1 MKTLLGIKNT
11 LRKCLSVYVQTLI
24 VLLLASCS
32 DNPSQPSQDENEED
46 NNTVA
51 MINLSDATESADFI
65 MLCKDGN
72 YIMGNFN
79 AENGYGLFMVDFG
92 VGEQQEE
99 LTIMVNPEGIPEMLS
114 YKETTFVIRN
124 ITDKDFDFAT
134 IDSQGNI
141 TYYWDIPYDFGD
153 TDSRSIESLVWTF
166 TQPFKKWY
174 EQTAGGIRN
183 FTWDEHTRKMI
194 GPYLLKVTAFTIIT
208 LEAHRDPSFSSIAF
222 GLIPTIIDEGYK
234 SGLWNV
240 KTPLWYEDAGYAI
253 EYIKKEWKN
262 GKWTFKFNPAGFI
275 KQLFDKSNILNDY
288 GDKLLYEMSHYK
300 PEMDPIFDAE
310 KWQIKVSPTVI
321 EAGPDA
327 ATYSVDVSSKAQW
340 KVESNASWCKVS
352 RQGNQAIVKVDAYQ
366 GTETRSC
373 NVEITTQTYTP
384 EISPATFAVVQQGIL
399 FELSESKLSF
409 QPEGSTRGIY
419 VYTNSNITSWEITA
433 KPDWVDKIDKA
444 PNSFFIDV
452 GENNTG
458 ETRSGLLTVTGY
470 INNGTWIDR
479 TVELIQPAGLEWNN
493 TSWSFTGNYTMTTEG
508 ESSSSPIKFELEIQ
522 DVATQQFSLKY
533 EGVDLSLT
541 RNTDDMEI
549 SLTEDEKGQLI
560 LTMTEKE
567 ETREDNENWDKIYIQ
582 QQFKIKRINIDS
594 ANGDISGT
602 TEYEGKAFGKYY
614 HTTIIHSGHITGVR
628 KQ

>member
-51 MINLSDATESADFI
+51 MINLSDVTESADFI

-79 AENGYGLFMVDFG
+79 AENGYGLLMVDFG

-183 FTWDEHTRKMI
+183 FTWDEHTRRMI
-194 GPYLLKVTAFTIIT
+194 GPYLLKVTAF
-208 LEAHRDPSFSSIAF
+208 ADIAISCRKKPNPAPF
-222 GLIPTIIDEGYK
+222 LSAIQAAINEGYK

-240 KTPLWYEDAGYAI
+240 KTASWFDDSINAI
-253 EYIKKEWKN
+253 NDLNIKWENEQWN
-262 GKWTFKFNPAGFI
+262 FKFRPKGVI
-275 KQLFDKSNILNDY
+275 EQIIDISGRLNDC
-288 GDKLLYEMSHYK
+288 GDKLLYKKSHYK

-310 KWQIKVSPTVI
+310 EWQIKVSPTVI

-409 QPEGSTRGIY
+409 KPEGSTRGIY

-567 ETREDNENWDKIYIQ
+567 ETREDNENWDNIYIQ
-582 QQFKIKRINIDS
+582 QQFTIKRINIDS

>member
-1 MKTLLGIKNT
+1 M
-11 LRKCLSVYVQTLI
+11 
-24 VLLLASCS
+24 
-32 DNPSQPSQDENEED
+32 
-46 NNTVA
+46 
-51 MINLSDATESADFI
+51 
-65 MLCKDGN
+65 
-72 YIMGNFN
+72 
-79 AENGYGLFMVDFG
+79 
-92 VGEQQEE
+92 
-99 LTIMVNPEGIPEMLS
+99 
-114 YKETTFVIRN
+114 
-124 ITDKDFDFAT
+124 
-134 IDSQGNI
+134 
-141 TYYWDIPYDFGD
+141 
-153 TDSRSIESLVWTF
+153 
-166 TQPFKKWY
+166 Y
-174 EQTAGGIRN
+174 E
-183 FTWDEHTRKMI
+183 K
-194 GPYLLKVTAFTIIT
+194 
-208 LEAHRDPSFSSIAF
+208 
-222 GLIPTIIDEGYK
+222 
-234 SGLWNV
+234 
-240 KTPLWYEDAGYAI
+240 
-253 EYIKKEWKN
+253 
-262 GKWTFKFNPAGFI
+262 
-275 KQLFDKSNILNDY
+275 
-288 GDKLLYEMSHYK
+288 SHYK

-310 KWQIKVSPTVI
+310 EWQIKVSPTVI

-409 QPEGSTRGIY
+409 KPEGSTRGIY

-614 HTTIIHSGHITGVR
+614 HTTIIHSGHITGVQ

>member
-1 MKTLLGIKNT
+1 MKTLFGIKNT

-183 FTWDEHTRKMI
+183 FTWDEHTRRMI
-194 GPYLLKVTAFTIIT
+194 GPYLLKVTAF
-208 LEAHRDPSFSSIAF
+208 ADIAISCRKKPNPAPF
-222 GLIPTIIDEGYK
+222 LSAIQAAINEGYK

-240 KTPLWYEDAGYAI
+240 KTASWFDDSINAI
-253 EYIKKEWKN
+253 NDLNIKWENEQWN
-262 GKWTFKFNPAGFI
+262 FKFRPKGVI
-275 KQLFDKSNILNDY
+275 EQIIDISGRLNDC
-288 GDKLLYEMSHYK
+288 GDKLLYKKSHYK

-310 KWQIKVSPTVI
+310 EWQIKVSPTVI

-409 QPEGSTRGIY
+409 KPEGSTRGIY

-541 RNTDDMEI
+541 RNTNDMEI
-549 SLTEDEKGQLI
+549 LLTEDEKGQLI

-582 QQFKIKRINIDS
+582 Q
-594 ANGDISGT
+594 
-602 TEYEGKAFGKYY
+602 
-614 HTTIIHSGHITGVR
+614 
-628 KQ
+628 

>member
-1 MKTLLGIKNT
+1 MKTLFGIKNT

-194 GPYLLKVTAFTIIT
+194 GPYLLKVTAF
-208 LEAHRDPSFSSIAF
+208 ADIAISCRKKPNPAPF
-222 GLIPTIIDEGYK
+222 LSAIQAAINEGYK

-240 KTPLWYEDAGYAI
+240 KTASWFDDSINAI
-253 EYIKKEWKN
+253 NDLNIKWENEQWN
-262 GKWTFKFNPAGFI
+262 FKFRPKGVI
-275 KQLFDKSNILNDY
+275 EQIIDISGRLNDC
-288 GDKLLYEMSHYK
+288 GDKLLYKKSHYK

-310 KWQIKVSPTVI
+310 EWQIKVSPTVI

-366 GTETRSC
+366 GTATRSC

-409 QPEGSTRGIY
+409 KPEGSTRGIY

-582 QQFKIKRINIDS
+582 QQFTIKRINIDS

>member
-1 MKTLLGIKNT
+1 MKTLFGIKNT

-51 MINLSDATESADFI
+51 MINLSDVTESADFI

-79 AENGYGLFMVDFG
+79 AENGYGLLMVDFG

-194 GPYLLKVTAFTIIT
+194 GPYLLKVTAF
-208 LEAHRDPSFSSIAF
+208 ADIAISCRKKPNPAPF
-222 GLIPTIIDEGYK
+222 LSAIQAAINEGYK

-240 KTPLWYEDAGYAI
+240 KTASWFDDSINAI
-253 EYIKKEWKN
+253 NDLNIKWENEQWN
-262 GKWTFKFNPAGFI
+262 FKFRPKGVI
-275 KQLFDKSNILNDY
+275 EQIIDISGRLNDC
-288 GDKLLYEMSHYK
+288 GDKLLYKKPHYK

-310 KWQIKVSPTVI
+310 EWQIKVSPTVI

-409 QPEGSTRGIY
+409 KPEGSTRGIY

-582 QQFKIKRINIDS
+582 QQFTIKRINIDS

>member
-1 MKTLLGIKNT
+1 MKTLFGIKNT

-183 FTWDEHTRKMI
+183 FTWDEHTRRMI
-194 GPYLLKVTAFTIIT
+194 GPYLLKVTAF
-208 LEAHRDPSFSSIAF
+208 ADIAISCRKKPNPAPF
-222 GLIPTIIDEGYK
+222 LSAIQAAINEGYK

-240 KTPLWYEDAGYAI
+240 KTASWFDDSINAI
-253 EYIKKEWKN
+253 NDLNIKWENEQWN
-262 GKWTFKFNPAGFI
+262 FKFRPKGVI
-275 KQLFDKSNILNDY
+275 EQIIDISGRLNDC
-288 GDKLLYEMSHYK
+288 GDKLLYKKSHYK

-310 KWQIKVSPTVI
+310 EWQIKVSPTVI

-409 QPEGSTRGIY
+409 KPEGSTRGIY

-541 RNTDDMEI
+541 RNTNDMEI
-549 SLTEDEKGQLI
+549 LLTEDEKGQLI

-582 QQFKIKRINIDS
+582 QQFTIKRINIDS

>member
-51 MINLSDATESADFI
+51 MINLSDATKSADFI

-194 GPYLLKVTAFTIIT
+194 GPYLLKVTAFAIIT

-262 GKWTFKFNPAGFI
+262 GKWTFKFNPVGFI

-310 KWQIKVSPTVI
+310 EWQIKVSPAVI

-327 ATYSVDVSSKAQW
+327 ATYSVNVSSKAQW

-409 QPEGSTRGIY
+409 KPEGSTRGIY

-582 QQFKIKRINIDS
+582 QQFTIKRINIDS

>member
-1 MKTLLGIKNT
+1 MKTLFGIKNT

-51 MINLSDATESADFI
+51 MINLSDVTESADFI

-79 AENGYGLFMVDFG
+79 AENGYGLLMVDFG

-194 GPYLLKVTAFTIIT
+194 GPYLLKVTAF
-208 LEAHRDPSFSSIAF
+208 ADIAISCRKKPNPAPF
-222 GLIPTIIDEGYK
+222 LSAIQAAINEGYK

-240 KTPLWYEDAGYAI
+240 KTASWFDDSINAI
-253 EYIKKEWKN
+253 NDLNIKWENEQWN
-262 GKWTFKFNPAGFI
+262 FKFRPKGVI
-275 KQLFDKSNILNDY
+275 EQIIDISGRLNDC
-288 GDKLLYEMSHYK
+288 GDKLLYKKSHYK

-310 KWQIKVSPTVI
+310 EWQIKVSPTVI

-409 QPEGSTRGIY
+409 KPEGSTRGIY

-567 ETREDNENWDKIYIQ
+567 ETREDNENWDKKYIQ
-582 QQFKIKRINIDS
+582 QQFTIKRINIDS

>member
-51 MINLSDATESADFI
+51 MINLSDVTESADFI

-79 AENGYGLFMVDFG
+79 AENGYGLLMVDFG

-183 FTWDEHTRKMI
+183 FTWDEHTRRMI
-194 GPYLLKVTAFTIIT
+194 GPYLLKVTAF
-208 LEAHRDPSFSSIAF
+208 ADIAISCRKKPNPAPF
-222 GLIPTIIDEGYK
+222 LSAIQAAINEGYK

-240 KTPLWYEDAGYAI
+240 KTASWFDDSINAI
-253 EYIKKEWKN
+253 NDLNIKWENEQWN
-262 GKWTFKFNPAGFI
+262 FKFRPKGVI
-275 KQLFDKSNILNDY
+275 EQIIDISGRLNDY
-288 GDKLLYEMSHYK
+288 GDKLLYKKSHYK

-310 KWQIKVSPTVI
+310 EWQIKVSPTVI

-352 RQGNQAIVKVDAYQ
+352 RQGKQAIVKVDAYQ

-409 QPEGSTRGIY
+409 KPEGSTRGIY

-549 SLTEDEKGQLI
+549 SLIEDEKGQLI

-582 QQFKIKRINIDS
+582 QQFTIKRINIDS

>member
-114 YKETTFVIRN
+114 YKETTFIIRN

-194 GPYLLKVTAFTIIT
+194 GPYLLKVTAF
-208 LEAHRDPSFSSIAF
+208 ADIAISCRKKPNPAPF
-222 GLIPTIIDEGYK
+222 LSAIQAAINEGYK

-240 KTPLWYEDAGYAI
+240 KTASWFDDSINAI
-253 EYIKKEWKN
+253 NDLNIKWENEQWN
-262 GKWTFKFNPAGFI
+262 FKFRPKGVI
-275 KQLFDKSNILNDY
+275 EQIIDISGRLNDC
-288 GDKLLYEMSHYK
+288 GDKLLYKKSHYK

-310 KWQIKVSPTVI
+310 EWQIKVSPTVI

-409 QPEGSTRGIY
+409 KPEGSTRGIY

-567 ETREDNENWDKIYIQ
+567 ETREDNENWDNIYIQ
-582 QQFKIKRINIDS
+582 QQFTIKRINIDS

>member
-194 GPYLLKVTAFTIIT
+194 GPYLLKVTAF
-208 LEAHRDPSFSSIAF
+208 ADIAISCRKKPNPAPF
-222 GLIPTIIDEGYK
+222 LSAIQAAINEGYK

-240 KTPLWYEDAGYAI
+240 KTASWFDDSINAI
-253 EYIKKEWKN
+253 NDLNIKWENEQWN
-262 GKWTFKFNPAGFI
+262 FKFRPKGVI
-275 KQLFDKSNILNDY
+275 EQIIDISGRLNDC
-288 GDKLLYEMSHYK
+288 GDKLLYKKSHYK

-310 KWQIKVSPTVI
+310 EWQIKVSPTVI

-409 QPEGSTRGIY
+409 KPEGSTRGIY

-582 QQFKIKRINIDS
+582 QQFTIKRINIDS

>member
-1 MKTLLGIKNT
+1 MKTLFGIKNT

-194 GPYLLKVTAFTIIT
+194 SPYLLKVTAFTIIT
-208 LEAHRDPSFSSIAF
+208 LEAHRDPSFLSIAF

-275 KQLFDKSNILNDY
+275 NQLFDKSNILNDY

-310 KWQIKVSPTVI
+310 EWQIKVSPTVI

-409 QPEGSTRGIY
+409 KPEGSTRGIY

-541 RNTDDMEI
+541 RNTDDIEI

>member
-1 MKTLLGIKNT
+1 MKTLFGIKNT

-79 AENGYGLFMVDFG
+79 AENGYGLLMVDFG

-194 GPYLLKVTAFTIIT
+194 GPYLLKVTAF
-208 LEAHRDPSFSSIAF
+208 ADIAISCRKKPNPAPF
-222 GLIPTIIDEGYK
+222 LSAIQAAINEGYK

-240 KTPLWYEDAGYAI
+240 KTASWFDDSINAI
-253 EYIKKEWKN
+253 NDLNIKWENEQWN
-262 GKWTFKFNPAGFI
+262 FKFRPKGVI
-275 KQLFDKSNILNDY
+275 EQIIDISGRLNDC
-288 GDKLLYEMSHYK
+288 GDKLLYKKSHYK

-310 KWQIKVSPTVI
+310 EWQIKVSPTVI

-409 QPEGSTRGIY
+409 KPEGSTRGIY

>member
-114 YKETTFVIRN
+114 IIETTFVIRN

-275 KQLFDKSNILNDY
+275 NQLFDKSNILNDY

-310 KWQIKVSPTVI
+310 EWQIKVSPTVI

-409 QPEGSTRGIY
+409 KPEGSTRGIY

-567 ETREDNENWDKIYIQ
+567 ETREDNENWDNIYIQ
-582 QQFKIKRINIDS
+582 QQFTIKRINIDS

>member
-1 MKTLLGIKNT
+1 MKTLFGIKNT

-51 MINLSDATESADFI
+51 MINLSDVTESADFI

-79 AENGYGLFMVDFG
+79 AENGYGLLMVDFG

-194 GPYLLKVTAFTIIT
+194 GPYLLKVTAF
-208 LEAHRDPSFSSIAF
+208 ADIAISCRKKPNPAPF
-222 GLIPTIIDEGYK
+222 LSAIQAAINEGYK

-240 KTPLWYEDAGYAI
+240 KTASWFDDSINAI
-253 EYIKKEWKN
+253 NDLNIKWENEQWN
-262 GKWTFKFNPAGFI
+262 FKFRPKGVI
-275 KQLFDKSNILNDY
+275 EQIIDISGRLNDC
-288 GDKLLYEMSHYK
+288 GDKLLYKKSHYK

-310 KWQIKVSPTVI
+310 EWQIKVSPTVI

-409 QPEGSTRGIY
+409 KPEGSTRGIY

-533 EGVDLSLT
+533 EGVYLSLT

-582 QQFKIKRINIDS
+582 QQFTIKRINIDS

>member
-194 GPYLLKVTAFTIIT
+194 GPYLLKVTAF
-208 LEAHRDPSFSSIAF
+208 ADIAISCRKKPNPAPF
-222 GLIPTIIDEGYK
+222 LSAIQAAINEGYK

-240 KTPLWYEDAGYAI
+240 KTASWFDDSINAI
-253 EYIKKEWKN
+253 NDLNIKWENEQWN
-262 GKWTFKFNPAGFI
+262 FKFRPKGVI
-275 KQLFDKSNILNDY
+275 EQIIDISGRLNDC
-288 GDKLLYEMSHYK
+288 GDKLLYKKSHYK

-310 KWQIKVSPTVI
+310 EWQIKVSPTVI

-409 QPEGSTRGIY
+409 KPEGSTRGIY

-567 ETREDNENWDKIYIQ
+567 ETREDNENWDNIYIQ
-582 QQFKIKRINIDS
+582 QQFTIKRINIDS

>member
-114 YKETTFVIRN
+114 YKETTFIIRN

-194 GPYLLKVTAFTIIT
+194 GPYLLKVTAF
-208 LEAHRDPSFSSIAF
+208 ADIAISCRKKPNPAPF
-222 GLIPTIIDEGYK
+222 LSAIQAAINEGYK

-240 KTPLWYEDAGYAI
+240 KTASWFDDSINAI
-253 EYIKKEWKN
+253 NDLNIKWENEQWN
-262 GKWTFKFNPAGFI
+262 FKFRPKGVI
-275 KQLFDKSNILNDY
+275 EQIIDISGRLNDC
-288 GDKLLYEMSHYK
+288 GDKLLYKKSHYK

-310 KWQIKVSPTVI
+310 EWQIKVSPTVI

-409 QPEGSTRGIY
+409 KPEGSTRGIY

-614 HTTIIHSGHITGVR
+614 HATIIHSGHITGVR

>member
-79 AENGYGLFMVDFG
+79 AENGYGLLMVDFG

-194 GPYLLKVTAFTIIT
+194 GPYLLKVTAF
-208 LEAHRDPSFSSIAF
+208 ADIAISCRKKPNPAPF
-222 GLIPTIIDEGYK
+222 LSAIQAAINEGYK

-240 KTPLWYEDAGYAI
+240 KTASWFDDSINAI
-253 EYIKKEWKN
+253 NDLNIKWENEQWN
-262 GKWTFKFNPAGFI
+262 FKFRPKGVI
-275 KQLFDKSNILNDY
+275 EQIIDISGRLNDC
-288 GDKLLYEMSHYK
+288 GDKLLYKKSHYK

-310 KWQIKVSPTVI
+310 EWQIKVSPTVI

-409 QPEGSTRGIY
+409 KPEGSTRGIY

-582 QQFKIKRINIDS
+582 QQFTIKRINIDS

>member
-1 MKTLLGIKNT
+1 MKTLFGIKNT

-51 MINLSDATESADFI
+51 MINLSDVTESADFI

-79 AENGYGLFMVDFG
+79 AENGYGLLMVDFG

-194 GPYLLKVTAFTIIT
+194 GPYLLKVTAF
-208 LEAHRDPSFSSIAF
+208 ADIAISCRKKPNPAPF
-222 GLIPTIIDEGYK
+222 LSAIQAAINEGYK

-240 KTPLWYEDAGYAI
+240 KTASWFDDSINAI
-253 EYIKKEWKN
+253 NDLNIKWENEQWN
-262 GKWTFKFNPAGFI
+262 FKFRPKGVI
-275 KQLFDKSNILNDY
+275 EQIIDISGRLNDC
-288 GDKLLYEMSHYK
+288 GDKLLYKKSHYK

-310 KWQIKVSPTVI
+310 EWQIKVSPTVI

-366 GTETRSC
+366 GTATRSC

-409 QPEGSTRGIY
+409 KPEGSTRGIY

-582 QQFKIKRINIDS
+582 QQFTIKRINIDS

>member
-1 MKTLLGIKNT
+1 MKTSFGIKNT

-51 MINLSDATESADFI
+51 MINLSDVTESADFI

-79 AENGYGLFMVDFG
+79 AENGYGLLMVDFG

-183 FTWDEHTRKMI
+183 FTWDEHTRRMI
-194 GPYLLKVTAFTIIT
+194 GPYLLKVTAF
-208 LEAHRDPSFSSIAF
+208 ADIAISCRKKPNPAPF
-222 GLIPTIIDEGYK
+222 LSAIQAAINEGYK

-240 KTPLWYEDAGYAI
+240 KTASWFDDSINAI
-253 EYIKKEWKN
+253 NDLNIKWENEQWN
-262 GKWTFKFNPAGFI
+262 FKFRPKGVI
-275 KQLFDKSNILNDY
+275 EQIIDISGRLNDC
-288 GDKLLYEMSHYK
+288 GDKLLYKKSHYK

-310 KWQIKVSPTVI
+310 EWQIKVSPTVI

-373 NVEITTQTYTP
+373 NIEITTQTYTP

-399 FELSESKLSF
+399 FKLSESKLSF
-409 QPEGSTRGIY
+409 KPEGSTRGIY

-582 QQFKIKRINIDS
+582 QQFTIKRINIDS

>member
-51 MINLSDATESADFI
+51 MINLSDVTESADFI

-79 AENGYGLFMVDFG
+79 AENGYGLLMVDFG

-194 GPYLLKVTAFTIIT
+194 GPYLLKVTAF
-208 LEAHRDPSFSSIAF
+208 ADIAISCRKKPNPAPF
-222 GLIPTIIDEGYK
+222 LSAIQAAINEGYK

-240 KTPLWYEDAGYAI
+240 KTASWFDNSINAI
-253 EYIKKEWKN
+253 NDLNIKWENEQWN
-262 GKWTFKFNPAGFI
+262 FKFRPKGVI
-275 KQLFDKSNILNDY
+275 EQIIDISGRLNDC
-288 GDKLLYEMSHYK
+288 GDKLLYKKSHYK

-310 KWQIKVSPTVI
+310 EWQIKVSPTVI

-409 QPEGSTRGIY
+409 KPEGSTRGIY

-458 ETRSGLLTVTGY
+458 ETRSGFLTVTGY

-479 TVELIQPAGLEWNN
+479 TVELIQSAGLEWNN

>member
-183 FTWDEHTRKMI
+183 FTWDEHTRRMI
-194 GPYLLKVTAFTIIT
+194 GPYLLKVTAF
-208 LEAHRDPSFSSIAF
+208 ADIAISCRKKPNPAPF
-222 GLIPTIIDEGYK
+222 LSAIQAAINEGYK

-240 KTPLWYEDAGYAI
+240 KTASWFDDSINAI
-253 EYIKKEWKN
+253 NDLNIKWENEQWN
-262 GKWTFKFNPAGFI
+262 FKFRPKGVI
-275 KQLFDKSNILNDY
+275 EQIIDISGRLNDC
-288 GDKLLYEMSHYK
+288 GDKLLYKKSHYK

-310 KWQIKVSPTVI
+310 EWQIKVSPTVI

-409 QPEGSTRGIY
+409 KPEGSTRGIY

-541 RNTDDMEI
+541 RNTNDMEI
-549 SLTEDEKGQLI
+549 LLTEDEKGQLI

-582 QQFKIKRINIDS
+582 QQFTIKRINIDS

>member
-1 MKTLLGIKNT
+1 MKTLFNKKNGLT
-11 LRKCLSVYVQTLI
+11 KWLFFYFLSSVILSLI
-24 VLLLASCS
+24 GCS
-32 DNPSQPSQDENEED
+32 DEFTHSSLNKNED
-46 NNTVA
+46 DGNTIA
-51 MINLSDATESADFI
+51 MINIFDVTESADFI

-72 YIMGNFN
+72 YIMGDFN
-79 AENGYGLFMVDFG
+79 TANDYGLFMVDFG
-92 VGEQQEE
+92 VGEQREE
-99 LTIMVNPEGIPEMLS
+99 LTIMVNPEGKPEMLA

-153 TDSRSIESLVWTF
+153 TDSRTIESLVWTF

-183 FTWDEHTRKMI
+183 FTWDEHTKKMI
-194 GPYLLKVTAFTIIT
+194 IPYLLKITAFAKIT
-208 LEAHRDPSFSSIAF
+208 LETARYPSSFAF

-240 KTPLWYEDAGYAI
+240 ETPLWYENAGYAI
-253 EYIKKEWKN
+253 GYIKPVWKN
-262 GKWTFKFNPAGFI
+262 GKWTLKFTPNGFI
-275 KQLFDKSNILNDY
+275 NQLFDINGMLNDY
-288 GDKLLYEMSHYK
+288 GNKLLYERSHYK

-310 KWQIKVSPTVI
+310 EWQIKVSPTVI

-327 ATYSVDVSSKAQW
+327 ATYSADVSSKAQW

-352 RQGNQAIVKVDAYQ
+352 RQGNQVVIKVDAYQ

-409 QPEGSTRGIY
+409 KPEGSTRGIY
-419 VYTNSNITSWEITA
+419 VYTNQDITSWEITA
-433 KPDWVDKIDKA
+433 KPDWIDKIDKT

-479 TVELIQPAGLEWNN
+479 TVELIQPANLEWNN
-493 TSWSFTGNYTMTTEG
+493 TSWLFTGNYIMTTEG
-508 ESSSSPIKFELEIQ
+508 ESTSSPIKFELDIQ

-533 EGVDLSLT
+533 EGIDFFLT
-541 RNTDDMEI
+541 KNTDGIGMV
-549 SLTEDEKGQLI
+549 LTEDENGQLI

-567 ETREDNENWDKIYIQ
+567 ETREDNDNWDKIDIQ
-582 QQFKIKRINIDS
+582 QQFTIKRINTDS

-614 HTTIIHSGHITGVR
+614 HTTIIYGGHITGLR
-628 KQ
+628 K

>member
-1 MKTLLGIKNT
+1 MKTLFGIKNT

-51 MINLSDATESADFI
+51 MINLSDVTESADFI

-79 AENGYGLFMVDFG
+79 AENGYGLLMVDFG

-194 GPYLLKVTAFTIIT
+194 GPYLLKVTAF
-208 LEAHRDPSFSSIAF
+208 ADIAISCRKKPNPAPF
-222 GLIPTIIDEGYK
+222 LSAIQAAINEGYK

-240 KTPLWYEDAGYAI
+240 KTASWFDDSINAI
-253 EYIKKEWKN
+253 NDLNIKWENEQWN
-262 GKWTFKFNPAGFI
+262 FKFRPKGVI
-275 KQLFDKSNILNDY
+275 EQIIDISGRLNDC
-288 GDKLLYEMSHYK
+288 GDKLLYKKSHYK

-310 KWQIKVSPTVI
+310 EWQIKVSPTVI

-409 QPEGSTRGIY
+409 KPEGSTRGIY

>member
-1 MKTLLGIKNT
+1 MKTLLGTKNT

-51 MINLSDATESADFI
+51 MINLSDVTESADFI

-79 AENGYGLFMVDFG
+79 AENGYGLLMVDFG

-194 GPYLLKVTAFTIIT
+194 GPYLLKVTAF
-208 LEAHRDPSFSSIAF
+208 ADIAISCRKKPNPAPF
-222 GLIPTIIDEGYK
+222 LSAIQAAINEGYK

-240 KTPLWYEDAGYAI
+240 KTASWFDDSINAI
-253 EYIKKEWKN
+253 NDLNIKWENEQWN
-262 GKWTFKFNPAGFI
+262 FKFRPKGVI
-275 KQLFDKSNILNDY
+275 EQIIDISGRLNDY

-310 KWQIKVSPTVI
+310 EWQIKVSPTVI

-409 QPEGSTRGIY
+409 KPEGSTRGIY

-458 ETRSGLLTVTGY
+458 ETRSDLLTVTGY

-582 QQFKIKRINIDS
+582 QQFTIKRINIDS

>member
-183 FTWDEHTRKMI
+183 FTWDEHTRRMI
-194 GPYLLKVTAFTIIT
+194 GPYLLKVTAF
-208 LEAHRDPSFSSIAF
+208 ADIAISCRKKPNPAPF
-222 GLIPTIIDEGYK
+222 LSAIQAAINEGYK

-240 KTPLWYEDAGYAI
+240 KTASWFDDSINAI
-253 EYIKKEWKN
+253 NDLNIKWENEQWN
-262 GKWTFKFNPAGFI
+262 FKFRPKGVI
-275 KQLFDKSNILNDY
+275 EQIIDISGRLNDC
-288 GDKLLYEMSHYK
+288 GDKLLYKKSHYK

-310 KWQIKVSPTVI
+310 EWQIKVSPTVI

-409 QPEGSTRGIY
+409 KPEGSTRGIY

>member
-1 MKTLLGIKNT
+1 MKTLFGIKNT

-51 MINLSDATESADFI
+51 MINLSDVTESADFI

-79 AENGYGLFMVDFG
+79 AENGCGLLMVDFG

-194 GPYLLKVTAFTIIT
+194 GPYLLKVTAF
-208 LEAHRDPSFSSIAF
+208 ADIAISCRKKPNPAPF
-222 GLIPTIIDEGYK
+222 LSAIQAAINEGYK

-240 KTPLWYEDAGYAI
+240 KTASWFDDSINAI
-253 EYIKKEWKN
+253 NDLNIKWENEQWN
-262 GKWTFKFNPAGFI
+262 FKFRPKGVI
-275 KQLFDKSNILNDY
+275 EQIIDISGRLNDC
-288 GDKLLYEMSHYK
+288 GDKLLYKKSHYK

-310 KWQIKVSPTVI
+310 EWQIKVSPTVI

-366 GTETRSC
+366 GTETRSG

-409 QPEGSTRGIY
+409 KPEGSTRGIY

-582 QQFKIKRINIDS
+582 QQFTIKRINIDS

>member
-1 MKTLLGIKNT
+1 MKTLFGIKNT
-11 LRKCLSVYVQTLI
+11 LRKCLSVYAQTLI

-51 MINLSDATESADFI
+51 MINLSDVTESADFI

-114 YKETTFVIRN
+114 YKKTTFVIRN

-194 GPYLLKVTAFTIIT
+194 GPYLLKVTAF
-208 LEAHRDPSFSSIAF
+208 ADIAISCRKKPNPAPF
-222 GLIPTIIDEGYK
+222 LSAIQAAINEGYK

-240 KTPLWYEDAGYAI
+240 KTASWFDDSINAI
-253 EYIKKEWKN
+253 NDLNIKWENEQWN
-262 GKWTFKFNPAGFI
+262 FKFRPKGVI
-275 KQLFDKSNILNDY
+275 EQIIDISGRLNDC
-288 GDKLLYEMSHYK
+288 GDKLLYKKSHYK

-310 KWQIKVSPTVI
+310 EWQIKVSPTVI

-409 QPEGSTRGIY
+409 KPEGSTRGIY

-560 LTMTEKE
+560 LTMIEKE

>member
-194 GPYLLKVTAFTIIT
+194 GPYLLKVTAFADIAI
-208 LEAHRDPSFSSIAF
+208 SSRKKPNPAPFLSAIQAA
-222 GLIPTIIDEGYK
+222 INEGYK

-240 KTPLWYEDAGYAI
+240 KTASWFDNSINAI
-253 EYIKKEWKN
+253 NDLNIKWENEQWN
-262 GKWTFKFNPAGFI
+262 FKFRPKGVI
-275 KQLFDKSNILNDY
+275 EQIIDISGRLNDC
-288 GDKLLYEMSHYK
+288 GDKLLYKKSHYK

-310 KWQIKVSPTVI
+310 EWQIKVSPTVI

-409 QPEGSTRGIY
+409 KPEGSTRGIY

-533 EGVDLSLT
+533 EGVNLSLT

-582 QQFKIKRINIDS
+582 QQFTIKRINIDS

>member
-51 MINLSDATESADFI
+51 MINLSDVTESADFI

-79 AENGYGLFMVDFG
+79 AENGYGLLMVDFG

-183 FTWDEHTRKMI
+183 FTWDEHTRRMI
-194 GPYLLKVTAFTIIT
+194 GPYLLKVTAF
-208 LEAHRDPSFSSIAF
+208 ADIAISCRKKPNPAPF
-222 GLIPTIIDEGYK
+222 LSAIQAAINEGYK

-240 KTPLWYEDAGYAI
+240 KTASWFDDSINAI
-253 EYIKKEWKN
+253 NDLNIKWENEQWN
-262 GKWTFKFNPAGFI
+262 FKFRPKGI
-275 KQLFDKSNILNDY
+275 IEQIIDISGRLNDC
-288 GDKLLYEMSHYK
+288 GDKLLYKKSHYK

-310 KWQIKVSPTVI
+310 EWQIKVSPTVI

-409 QPEGSTRGIY
+409 KPEGSTRGIY

-567 ETREDNENWDKIYIQ
+567 ETREDNENWDNIYIQ
-582 QQFKIKRINIDS
+582 QQFTIKRINIDS

>member
-79 AENGYGLFMVDFG
+79 AENGYGLLMVDFG

-194 GPYLLKVTAFTIIT
+194 GPYLLKVTAF
-208 LEAHRDPSFSSIAF
+208 ADIAISCRKKPNPAPF
-222 GLIPTIIDEGYK
+222 LSAIQAAINEGYK

-240 KTPLWYEDAGYAI
+240 KTASWFDNSINAI
-253 EYIKKEWKN
+253 NDLNIKWENEQWN
-262 GKWTFKFNPAGFI
+262 FKFRPKGVI
-275 KQLFDKSNILNDY
+275 EQIIDISGRLNDC
-288 GDKLLYEMSHYK
+288 GDKLLYKKSHYK

-310 KWQIKVSPTVI
+310 EWQIKVSPTVI

-327 ATYSVDVSSKAQW
+327 ATYSVDISSKAQW

-409 QPEGSTRGIY
+409 KPEGSTRGIY

-582 QQFKIKRINIDS
+582 QQFTIKRINIDS

>member
-51 MINLSDATESADFI
+51 MINLSDVTESADFI

-79 AENGYGLFMVDFG
+79 AENGYGLLMVDFG

-194 GPYLLKVTAFTIIT
+194 GPYLLKVTAF
-208 LEAHRDPSFSSIAF
+208 ADIAISCRKKPNPAPF
-222 GLIPTIIDEGYK
+222 LSAIQAAINEGYK

-240 KTPLWYEDAGYAI
+240 KTASWFDNSINAI
-253 EYIKKEWKN
+253 NDLNIKWENEQWN
-262 GKWTFKFNPAGFI
+262 FKFRPKGVI
-275 KQLFDKSNILNDY
+275 EQIIDISGRLNDC
-288 GDKLLYEMSHYK
+288 GDKLLYKKSHYK

-310 KWQIKVSPTVI
+310 EWQIKVSPTVI

-409 QPEGSTRGIY
+409 KPEGSTRGIY

>member
-1 MKTLLGIKNT
+1 
-11 LRKCLSVYVQTLI
+11 
-24 VLLLASCS
+24 
-32 DNPSQPSQDENEED
+32 
-46 NNTVA
+46 
-51 MINLSDATESADFI
+51 
-65 MLCKDGN
+65 
-72 YIMGNFN
+72 
-79 AENGYGLFMVDFG
+79 
-92 VGEQQEE
+92 
-99 LTIMVNPEGIPEMLS
+99 
-114 YKETTFVIRN
+114 
-124 ITDKDFDFAT
+124 
-134 IDSQGNI
+134 
-141 TYYWDIPYDFGD
+141 
-153 TDSRSIESLVWTF
+153 
-166 TQPFKKWY
+166 
-174 EQTAGGIRN
+174 
-183 FTWDEHTRKMI
+183 MI

-275 KQLFDKSNILNDY
+275 NQLFDKSNILNDY
-288 GDKLLYEMSHYK
+288 GDKLLYKKSHYK

-310 KWQIKVSPTVI
+310 EWQIKVSPTVI

-384 EISPATFAVVQQGIL
+384 EISPTTFAVVQQGIL

-409 QPEGSTRGIY
+409 KPEGSTRGIY

-582 QQFKIKRINIDS
+582 QQFTIKRINIDS

>member
-1 MKTLLGIKNT
+1 MKTLFGIKNT

-51 MINLSDATESADFI
+51 MINLSDVTESADFI

-79 AENGYGLFMVDFG
+79 AENGYGLLMVDFG

-174 EQTAGGIRN
+174 EQTAEGIRN

-194 GPYLLKVTAFTIIT
+194 GPYLLKVTAF
-208 LEAHRDPSFSSIAF
+208 ADIAISCRKKPNPAPF
-222 GLIPTIIDEGYK
+222 LSAIQAAINEGYK

-240 KTPLWYEDAGYAI
+240 KTASWFDDSINAI
-253 EYIKKEWKN
+253 NDLNIKWENEQWN
-262 GKWTFKFNPAGFI
+262 FKFRPKGVI
-275 KQLFDKSNILNDY
+275 EQIIDISGRLNDC
-288 GDKLLYEMSHYK
+288 GDKLLYKKSHYK

-310 KWQIKVSPTVI
+310 EWQIKVSPTVI

-409 QPEGSTRGIY
+409 KPEGSTRGIY

-582 QQFKIKRINIDS
+582 QQFTIKRINIDS

>member
-1 MKTLLGIKNT
+1 MKTLFGIKNT

-79 AENGYGLFMVDFG
+79 AENGYGLLMVDFG

-183 FTWDEHTRKMI
+183 FTWDEHTRRMI
-194 GPYLLKVTAFTIIT
+194 GPYLLKVTAF
-208 LEAHRDPSFSSIAF
+208 ADIAISCRKKPNPAPF
-222 GLIPTIIDEGYK
+222 LSAIQAAINEGYK

-240 KTPLWYEDAGYAI
+240 KTASWFDNSINAI
-253 EYIKKEWKN
+253 NDLNIKWENEQWN
-262 GKWTFKFNPAGFI
+262 FKFRPKGVI
-275 KQLFDKSNILNDY
+275 EQIIDISGRLNDC
-288 GDKLLYEMSHYK
+288 GDKLLYKKSHYK

-310 KWQIKVSPTVI
+310 EWQIKVSPTVI

-409 QPEGSTRGIY
+409 KPEGSTRGIY

-541 RNTDDMEI
+541 RNTDDMEM

-567 ETREDNENWDKIYIQ
+567 ETREDNENWGKIYIQ

>member
-1 MKTLLGIKNT
+1 MKTLFGIKNT

-51 MINLSDATESADFI
+51 MINLSDVTESADFI

-79 AENGYGLFMVDFG
+79 AENGYGLLMVDFG

-194 GPYLLKVTAFTIIT
+194 GPYLLKVTAF
-208 LEAHRDPSFSSIAF
+208 ADIAISCRKKPNPAPF
-222 GLIPTIIDEGYK
+222 LSAIQAAINEGYK

-240 KTPLWYEDAGYAI
+240 KTASWFDDSINAI
-253 EYIKKEWKN
+253 NDLNIKWENEQWN
-262 GKWTFKFNPAGFI
+262 FKFRPKGVI
-275 KQLFDKSNILNDY
+275 EQIIDISGRLNDC
-288 GDKLLYEMSHYK
+288 GDKLLYKKSHYK

-310 KWQIKVSPTVI
+310 EWQIKVSPTVI

-409 QPEGSTRGIY
+409 KPEGSTRGIY

-582 QQFKIKRINIDS
+582 QQFTIKRINIDS

>member
-51 MINLSDATESADFI
+51 MINLSDVTESADFI

-72 YIMGNFN
+72 YTMGNFN

-194 GPYLLKVTAFTIIT
+194 GPYLLKVTAF
-208 LEAHRDPSFSSIAF
+208 ADIAISCRKKPNPAPF
-222 GLIPTIIDEGYK
+222 LSAIQAAINEGYK

-240 KTPLWYEDAGYAI
+240 KTASWFDDSINAI
-253 EYIKKEWKN
+253 NDLNIKWENEQWN
-262 GKWTFKFNPAGFI
+262 FKFRPKGVI
-275 KQLFDKSNILNDY
+275 EQIIDISGRLNDC
-288 GDKLLYEMSHYK
+288 GDKLLYKKSHYK

-310 KWQIKVSPTVI
+310 EWQIKVSPTVI

-409 QPEGSTRGIY
+409 KPEGSTRGIY

-458 ETRSGLLTVTGY
+458 ETRSGLFTVTGY

-582 QQFKIKRINIDS
+582 QQFTIKRINIDS

>member
-1 MKTLLGIKNT
+1 MKTLFGIKNT

-79 AENGYGLFMVDFG
+79 AENGYGLLMVDFG

-194 GPYLLKVTAFTIIT
+194 GPYLLKVTAF
-208 LEAHRDPSFSSIAF
+208 ADIAISCRKKPNPAPF
-222 GLIPTIIDEGYK
+222 LSAIQAAINEGYK

-240 KTPLWYEDAGYAI
+240 KTASWFDDSINAI
-253 EYIKKEWKN
+253 NDLNIKWENEQWN
-262 GKWTFKFNPAGFI
+262 FKFRPKGVI
-275 KQLFDKSNILNDY
+275 EQIIDISGRLNDC
-288 GDKLLYEMSHYK
+288 GDKLLYKKSHYK

-310 KWQIKVSPTVI
+310 EWQIKVSPTVI

-366 GTETRSC
+366 GTATRSC

-409 QPEGSTRGIY
+409 KPEGSTRGIY

-582 QQFKIKRINIDS
+582 QQFTIKRINIDS

>member
-51 MINLSDATESADFI
+51 MINLSDVTESADFI

-79 AENGYGLFMVDFG
+79 AENGYGLLMVDFG

-194 GPYLLKVTAFTIIT
+194 GPYLLKVTAF
-208 LEAHRDPSFSSIAF
+208 ADIAISCRKKPNPAPF
-222 GLIPTIIDEGYK
+222 LSAIQAAINEGYK

-240 KTPLWYEDAGYAI
+240 KTASWFDDSINAI
-253 EYIKKEWKN
+253 NDLNIKWENEQWN
-262 GKWTFKFNPAGFI
+262 FKFRPKGVI
-275 KQLFDKSNILNDY
+275 EQIIDISGRLNDY

-310 KWQIKVSPTVI
+310 EWQIKVSPTVI

-409 QPEGSTRGIY
+409 KPEGSTRGIY

-582 QQFKIKRINIDS
+582 QQFTIKRINIDS